1 MSWITDIGSL
11 PAAIAVAVVL
21 TLCVTWV
28 LRIVARQIVEP
39 FKVLISNHLEHDKQ
53 DREAHC
59 EAMKEV
65 AEELKAQSKALS
77 AFVEEVK
84 R

>member
-1 MSWITDIGSL
+1 MNWISDIGSL

-28 LRIVARQIVEP
+28 LRIVARQVIEP
-39 FKVLISNHLEHDKQ
+39 FKVLIANHLEHDKQ
-53 DREAHC
+53 DRDAHC

-65 AEELKAQSKALS
+65 ATELKAQSAALS
-77 AFVEEVK
+77 AFVKEVK
-84 R
+84 K

>member
-11 PAAIAVAVVL
+11 PAAVAVAVVL

-28 LRIVARQIVEP
+28 LRIVAKQVVEP
-39 FKVLISNHLEHDKQ
+39 FKVLIVNHLEHDKQ
-53 DREAHC
+53 DRDAHC
-59 EAMKEV
+59 EAIREV
-65 AEELKAQSKALS
+65 ATELKAQSKALS

-84 R
+84 K